1 MKELLSIYKENDLSV
16 VEEKEQ
22 QKGFHFFY
30 LFPIMY
36 VLSLY
41 LLPFFLNMWQKGS
54 VLSYLTYLPI
64 LFAILNIVVSIVFC
78 KPENRIM
85 MLNAAVLVK
94 YTMIP
99 FFVIGGFILLVC
111 LLFTFIPVP
120 FMIFVGPTV
129 AIMGMIMGWLIL
141 AFEAPYVIAYLH
153 LSQKAKIRP
162 SVLAIIHTI
171 FQFFFMID
179 VVDVMFLALREKK
192 WKKLTISI
200 IIALVVCIAIIIIWI
215 IREIIKTNI

>member
-1 MKELLSIYKENDLSV
+1 MKDLLNIYKENDLST

-41 LLPFFLNMWQKGS
+41 LSPFFLTIWQKES
-54 VLSYLTYLPI
+54 ILSYLSYLPI
-64 LFAILNIVVSIVFC
+64 LFAILNIIVSIIFC
-78 KPENRIM
+78 KSENRIM

-94 YTMIP
+94 YSMIP

-111 LLFTFIPVP
+111 LLFTFIPI
-120 FMIFVGPTV
+120 FMIFVGPTFAV
-129 AIMGMIMGWLIL
+129 MGMIMGWLIL
-141 AFEAPYVIAYLH
+141 AFESPYVIAYLY
-153 LSQKAKIRP
+153 LSQKEKIRP
-162 SVLAIIHTI
+162 SVLAILHTI
-171 FQFFFMID
+171 FQFFFVID

-192 WKKLTISI
+192 WGKLTIGI
-200 IIALVVCIAIIIIWI
+200 IVVLAISIAIFLIWI
-215 IREIIKTNI
+215 VRGILKTSA